1 MDFDV
6 EGSAHQLLF
15 NLRATSPNIIHGHDA
30 EHLSHLTM
38 LVCESSELSRRIVD
52 YFRSRVQEA
61 TKELQLLQDKTQ
73 KILDLVDLLTLASSN
88 RLRERGFDPWPL
100 ESKPR
105 GSADSENT
113 AVASQGSRSRS
124 SSIAKPAVRN
134 GRHISIATQTLLSS
148 RVVEL
153 DYSTYNFHLASLA
166 EIERQI
172 AEHSATSGREGNMIS
187 SYRPDAQLKHFMK
200 KKKKVEDRIREM
212 ETNKKAEKKDA
223 VSYGASKLRAWI
235 KRILLPDR
243 PTKVDIVMDIDEEG
257 SNVGRATKGVNLPS
271 GSPCEAIE
279 LSIDGALHT
288 SHIVLRA
295 AQRDLLSISECL
307 TSVSLGL
314 RSNECNHSD

>member
-1 MDFDV
+1 
-6 EGSAHQLLF
+6 
-15 NLRATSPNIIHGHDA
+15 
-30 EHLSHLTM
+30 
-38 LVCESSELSRRIVD
+38 
-52 YFRSRVQEA
+52 VQEA
-61 TKELQLLQDKTQ
+61 TKELQSLQQKTQ
-73 KILDLVDLLTLASSN
+73 KILDLVDLLALASSN

-105 GSADSENT
+105 GSADSETT

-134 GRHISIATQTLLSS
+134 GRHISVGTQTLLSS

-153 DYSTYNFHLASLA
+153 DCSTYSFHLASLA

-172 AEHSATSGREGNMIS
+172 AEHSATTDREGS
-187 SYRPDAQLKHFMK
+187 VTPSYRPDPQLKNLFK
-200 KKKKVEDRIREM
+200 KKKRVEDRIREM
-212 ETNKKAEKKDA
+212 ESHKKAEKKDA

-235 KRILLPDR
+235 KRIISPDR
-243 PTKVDIVMDIDEEG
+243 PTKVDIVVDIDEEG
-257 SNVGRATKGVNLPS
+257 CTVGRETKGVNPPS

-288 SHIVLRA
+288 SHTVLRA
-295 AQRDLLSISECL
+295 AQRDLLSISESL

-314 RSNECNHSD
+314 GSMSAFILINMFRRRNSLISQIIS